1 MRIRVDRDKCT
12 GVANCVAIAPTV
24 FELDDEN
31 KAVILDETSVDED
44 TLWRS
49 AKNCPKDAIIVE
61 DDKGKQIY
69 P

>member
-31 KAVILDETSVDED
+31 KAVILDESAVDED
-44 TLWRS
+44 TLWRC
-49 AKNCPKDAIIVE
+49 ARNCPKDAIIVE
-61 DDKGKQIY
+61 DDNGKQIY